1 MLVRLLPGK
10 RRDCREVETLHGWD
24 DGVADGPPLVLLA
37 EEVGDDAGDA
47 LRQAHLLHLLVLDVA
62 AQRQADEE
70 LVEIDRRVAL
80 LAAVATL
87 ARDVTVLP
95 VPAVTGSTAQPV
107 HLNLAAIEVKA
118 AFVTCQR
125 GDGGDEGNA
134 TIDFDEFLVC
144 LALCGH
150 IKYEE
155 VEQMSLAQRV
165 EGIVANYLGE
175 RDEQAVID
183 AAMLGPVA
191 RFDPAKGGALAGQA
205 RAPLARCDP

>member
-1 MLVRLLPGK
+1 MLPARLADAGQLPGQGQLAK
-10 RRDCREVETLHGWD
+10 RDALVGLRTKIE
-24 DGVADGPPLVLLA
+24 ADGAVKTVLQQRRSALKKRF
-37 EEVGDDAGDA
+37 DAAASSSSRMLFGKA
-47 LRQAHLLHLLVLDVA
+47 VA
-62 AQRQADEE
+62 SMDTITQEFF
-70 LVEIDRRVAL
+70 DRR
-80 LAAVATL
+80 L

-107 HLNLAAIEVKA
+107 HSNLAAIEVKA

-155 VEQMSLAQRV
+155 VEDLPPQYDATTMETAIQEPAVTVAMPEEPSV
-165 EGIVANYLGE
+165 EEG
-175 RDEQAVID
+175 
-183 AAMLGPVA
+183 A
-191 RFDPAKGGALAGQA
+191 RK
-205 RAPLARCDP
+205 